1 MPDSKP
7 VTITLPP
14 LKITLTDEQQVN
26 LEWLTQN
33 LSQLLTSETKK
44 EVPDNVKRWIA
55 LNKLLNQADDVMIQ
69 TLVKTGV
76 EANLATEEVRAIAT
90 NPYFQVCR
98 NFVQLLN
105 KLESQLQIQSQ
116 LATLSSKSGTIER
129 KSNLSRQ
136 EFLDNY
142 YATNTPVILTNAMSN
157 WQAMRLWT
165 PNYLKHKYGRA
176 TVEIQAN
183 RQSDPEY
190 EINLEKHKQT
200 VLFGKYVD
208 MVASAGESNDYYMVA
223 NNQNLER
230 PEFKSLFDDIE
241 MFPEY
246 LNPAETSGRVFF
258 WFGPAGTVTP
268 LHHDPVNLILAQVSG
283 RKRVRM
289 ISPEQTPLMYNH
301 VGVFSKVDG
310 ENPDLEK
317 YPLYKN
323 VKIVEFILEPGEAI
337 FIPVGWW
344 HHVKSLEVSISVS
357 FTNFVF
363 PNHYEWKYPQ
373 INW

>member
-1 MPDSKP
+1 MSDSKP

-14 LKITLTDEQQVN
+14 LRITLTDEQQVN

-33 LSQLLTSETKK
+33 LSQLLASETKK
-44 EVPDNVKRWIA
+44 EIPDNLKRWLA
-55 LNKLLNQADDVMIQ
+55 LNKLMNQPDETMIQ
-69 TLVKTGV
+69 TLAKMGIEV
-76 EANLATEEVRAIAT
+76 NLATEEVRAIAT
-90 NPYFQVCR
+90 NPYFQVCHS
-98 NFVQLLN
+98 FVQLLN
-105 KLESQLQIQSQ
+105 KLESQLQIQTQ

-129 KSNLSRQ
+129 KSYLSRQ
-136 EFLDNY
+136 DFLDNY

-157 WQAMRLWT
+157 WSAMRLWT
-165 PNYLKHKYGRA
+165 PNYLKCQYGHA

-190 EINLEKHKQT
+190 EINIEKHKQT

-208 MVASAGESNDYYMVA
+208 LVVNNGESNDYYMVA

-230 PEFKSLFDDIE
+230 PEFKSLLNDIE

-246 LNPAETSGRVFF
+246 LNPTETSGRVFF
-258 WFGPAGTVTP
+258 WFGPAGTITP

-301 VGVFSKVDG
+301 IGVFSKVDG

-323 VKIVEFILEPGEAI
+323 VKILEFILEPGEAL

-344 HHVKSLEVSISVS
+344 HHVKSLDVSISVS
-357 FTNFVF
+357 FTNFLF
-363 PNHYEWKYPQ
+363 PNYYEWKYPH

>member
-1 MPDSKP
+1 MPESKP
-7 VTITLPP
+7 VNITLPP
-14 LKITLTDEQQVN
+14 LRITLTDEQQVT

-33 LSQLLTSETKK
+33 LANLAAETKK
-44 EVPDNVKRWIA
+44 EIPDNLRRWMAIK
-55 LNKLLNQADDVMIQ
+55 KLLKEPDDAIIEM
-69 TLVKTGV
+69 LVKMGID
-76 EANLATEEVRAIAT
+76 ANLATEEVRGIAAH
-90 NPYFQVCR
+90 PYFQLCT
-98 NFVQLLN
+98 NFVQLLQ
-105 KLESQLQIQSQ
+105 KMESQLQIQTQ
-116 LATLSSKSGTIER
+116 LAALSSKFGTIER
-129 KSNLSRQ
+129 KSNLSRA
-136 EFLDNY
+136 EFLENY

-165 PNYLKHKYGRA
+165 PNYLGHKYGHA

-208 MVASAGESNDYYMVA
+208 MVVSSGESNDYYMVA

-230 PEFKSLFDDIE
+230 EEFKSLFNDIE
-241 MFPEY
+241 IFPEY
-246 LNPAETSGRVFF
+246 LNPADTSGRVFF
-258 WFGPAGTVTP
+258 WFGPAGTITP
-268 LHHDPVNLILAQVSG
+268 LHHDPVNLILAQVLG

-317 YPLYKN
+317 YPLYRN
-323 VKIVEFILEPGEAI
+323 VKILEFILEPGEAI

-344 HHVKSLEVSISVS
+344 HHVKSLDVSISVS

-363 PNHYEWKYPQ
+363 PNYYEWKYPQ
-373 INW
+373 VQW